1 MNDLYLTIVLDT
13 KQKEDNKFHKYSK
26 GFFISNTNDNSSNC
40 YKDSN
45 VDYIR
50 CNIPIKKK
58 ELASIESYDNYDET
72 TYILLKFEILEFN
85 DCIDLYLKRINKGYT
100 IPNKNLEKN
109 IARKYLY
116 IKKLELAMR

>member
-1 MNDLYLTIVLDT
+1 MNDVYLNIFIDP
-13 KQKEDNKFHKYSK
+13 KEKEDNKYHKYSK
-26 GFFISNTNDNSSNC
+26 GFFISNIYDNNSNC
-40 YKDSN
+40 YKE
-45 VDYIR
+45 YGR

-85 DCIDLYLKRINKGYT
+85 DCIDLYLKRINKGYS
-100 IPNKNLEKN
+100 IPNLNLEKN